1 MYLPSVEELLSSC
14 DEVVNSIL
22 LSLLGEAD
30 VLVCGC
36 CPIHSKTVSNMT
48 IASIRTVAISNYEYV
63 GEHGRYLNCWI
74 SQVFIAGEVEDG
86 N

>member
-36 CPIHSKTVSNMT
+36 CPIHSKTVSNMSVTSIGAVT
-48 IASIRTVAISNYEYV
+48 IPDDEYV
-63 GEHGRYLNCWI
+63 CEHRRYFNCWV
-74 SQVFIAGEVEDG
+74 SQVLVAGEVEDR